1 MKVVQFVQGLWLTGC
16 VVVLFTNPANSQEV
30 QGLNE
35 RSYLLLTATDKSSNQ
50 SLPLTVKAQPVKPI
64 KDILRLSEIELP
76 PRSAQKLVQSPAPSS
91 LPSTG
96 VVEVTKVK
104 VNRTDKGVEIILE
117 TPKGEQLQVLPKR
130 EGNSYIVDIP
140 NTQLRLPTGSTFNS
154 RNPVAGITAITVTNQ
169 DANTIRVTAIGETG
183 VPQLELFDSDEGL
196 IFGFTP
202 TTSSAQTPPSSPQ
215 TPPPPQGAG
224 SPTQPTQQPEKP
236 VPGNDEP
243 IELSVTGEEDGYLVP
258 NSITGTRT
266 DTPVLDIPQS
276 VQVIPQ
282 QILKDQQVTS
292 LEEAVRNVSGVFG
305 DSSEGRGFSFNIRG
319 FEGAPVLRDGF
330 RAFGLNGNQDSQ
342 SQSFAEIANIERVE
356 VLKGPASILF
366 GQIEPGG
373 LINVVTKKPLN
384 EPFYEAELQVGSRG
398 FVRPRIDISGP
409 VTSDRSL
416 LYRLNALYLRD
427 ENFRSFDTDIQR
439 YFVAPSVTWKIGD
452 RTDLNFQLEYLNDER
467 PSDTGLVA
475 FGNKVADIPRDR
487 ILNEPDDIVQKE
499 SINVG
504 YNLEHRFSK
513 NWTLRNA
520 FKYIR
525 DDDFLSSVLNFPFLG
540 NLNESTGE
548 LNRTLAIQD
557 ISTENYSLQTNVVG
571 KFTTWSIGHTLLFGV
586 DLGRNN
592 TDQASNA
599 DFSERFPINI
609 FNPVYRS
616 FSKRRQAD
624 LPLVQDLKIVVN
636 SLGIYLQDQV
646 SVTDNLLLS
655 AGIRY
660 ETVEQKTT
668 NNPSAFNPTS
678 SETTQNDD
686 AFSPRFGIVY
696 KPVKNLSLYASYS
709 QSFVP
714 NSGVA
719 RDGSSLEPEK
729 GEGYEIGA
737 KAELLQGNL
746 LATLAYFDVTKQ
758 NVATADPNPDPS
770 NPFSSVATG
779 EQKSRGIE
787 LDITGKILPGWNIIA
802 SYSYIDTEVTEDNTI
817 PVGNQLPGVPH
828 HSASLWTNYEI
839 QQGNLQGLGFGIGFN
854 FVSNRQGDFDNS
866 FELGSYFLTNA
877 SISYRRNNW
886 RAALNLKNLFDV
898 NYITGTPINRVR
910 GIEPGEPFTV
920 IGSISVEF

>member
-1 MKVVQFVQGLWLTGC
+1 MKVVKFLQGLWLTGS

-35 RSYLLLTATDKSSNQ
+35 RSYLLWTATDKSSNQ

-91 LPSTG
+91 LPTNG
-96 VVEVTKVK
+96 VVEITGVK
-104 VNRTDKGVEIILE
+104 VNPTDKGVEIILE
-117 TPKGEQLQVLPKR
+117 TPKGEQLQVLPKS

-140 NTQLRLPTGSTFNS
+140 NTQLRLPTGGTFNS
-154 RNPVAGITAITVTNQ
+154 RNPVAGITTISVTNQ

-183 VPQLELFDSDEGL
+183 VPQFELFDSDEGL

-202 TTSSAQTPPSSPQ
+202 TTSSAQTPPSLPQ
-215 TPPPPQGAG
+215 TPTP
-224 SPTQPTQQPEKP
+224 PTQPTQQPESETKPEKP

-243 IELSVTGEEDGYLVP
+243 IELLVTGEQDGYLVP

-282 QILKDQQVTS
+282 QVLKDQQVTS

-373 LINVVTKKPLN
+373 LVNAVTKKPLN

-409 VTSDRSL
+409 LTSDRSL

-427 ENFRSFDTDIQR
+427 DGFRNFDTDIQR

-452 RTDLNFQLEYLNDER
+452 RTDLNFQLEYLNDQR
-467 PSDTGLVA
+467 PYDTGLVA
-475 FGNKVADIPRDR
+475 FRNKVADIPRDR
-487 ILNEPDDIVQKE
+487 ILNEPDDVIQKE
-499 SINVG
+499 SLNVG

-513 NWTLRNA
+513 NWTLRNG
-520 FKYIR
+520 FKYNR
-525 DDDFLSSVLNFPFLG
+525 DDDFIDSVLNLGFLG
-540 NLNESTGE
+540 RLNESTGQF
-548 LNRTLAIQD
+548 NRILAIQD
-557 ISTENYSLQTNVVG
+557 IVTENYSLQTNVVG
-571 KFTTWSIGHTLLFGV
+571 KFNTGSIGHTLLFGV
-586 DLGRNN
+586 DLGSNN
-592 TDQASNA
+592 IDQVTNANFSASA
-599 DFSERFPINI
+599 RFPINI

-616 FSKRRQAD
+616 FSRRRQAD
-624 LPLVQDLKIVVN
+624 LPLAQDFQIRVN

-646 SVTDNLLLS
+646 SLTDNLLLS
-655 AGIRY
+655 AGVRY
-660 ETVEQKTT
+660 ETIEQKTT
-668 NNPSAFNPTS
+668 NNPSSLNLTS

-696 KPVKNLSLYASYS
+696 KPVKNLSLYTSYS
-709 QSFVP
+709 RSFVP
-714 NSGVA
+714 NSGITVNN
-719 RDGSSLEPEK
+719 GSLEPEQ
-729 GEGYEIGA
+729 GEGYEVGA

-746 LATLAYFDVTKQ
+746 LTTLAYFDVTKQ
-758 NVATADPNPDPS
+758 NVATADPN
-770 NPFSSVATG
+770 NTFFSVATG
-779 EQKSRGIE
+779 EQRSRGIE

-802 SYSYIDTEVTEDNTI
+802 SYSYIDTEITNDNRI
-817 PVGNQLPGVPH
+817 PSIVGNNLPGVPQ

-839 QQGNLQGLGFGIGFN
+839 QQGNLQGLGLGIGFN
-854 FVSNRQGDFDNS
+854 FVSNRQGDLDNS
-866 FELGSYFLTNA
+866 FELDSYFLTNA

-886 RAALNLKNLFDV
+886 RAALNFKNLFDV
-898 NYITGTPINRVR
+898 NYITGTPTSRAR
-910 GIEPGEPFTV
+910 GIEPGEPFTM
-920 IGSISVEF
+920 IGSISVQF

>member
-1 MKVVQFVQGLWLTGC
+1 MKVVKFVQGLWLTGS
-16 VVVLFTNPANSQEV
+16 VIVLFTNPANSQEV

-35 RSYLLLTATDKSSNQ
+35 RSYLLLTAIDKSSNQ

-76 PRSAQKLVQSPAPSS
+76 ARSAQKLVQSPAPSS
-91 LPSTG
+91 LPTNG
-96 VVEVTKVK
+96 VVEITGVK
-104 VNRTDKGVEIILE
+104 VNPTEKGVEIILE
-117 TPKGEQLQVLPKR
+117 TPKGEQLQVLPKS

-140 NTQLRLPTGSTFNS
+140 NTQLRLPTGGTFNQN
-154 RNPVAGITAITVTNQ
+154 NPVAGITTISVINQ

-183 VPQLELFDSDEGL
+183 IPQFELFDSDEGL

-202 TTSSAQTPPSSPQ
+202 TTSSAQTPPTLPQ
-215 TPPPPQGAG
+215 T
-224 SPTQPTQQPEKP
+224 PTQPTQQPEKP
-236 VPGNDEP
+236 VPANDEP
-243 IELSVTGEEDGYLVP
+243 IELSVTGEQDGYLVP

-282 QILKDQQVTS
+282 QVLKDQQVTT

-319 FEGAPVLRDGF
+319 FDGAPVLRDGF

-342 SQSFAEIANIERVE
+342 SQSFPEIANIERVE

-373 LINVVTKKPLN
+373 LINAVTKKPLN

-409 VTSDRSL
+409 LTSDRSL

-427 ENFRSFDTDIQR
+427 DGFRNFDTDIQR

-452 RTDLNFQLEYLNDER
+452 RTDLNFQLEYLNDQR

-475 FGNKVADIPRDR
+475 FGNKVANIPRDR
-487 ILNEPDDIVQKE
+487 ILNEPDDVIQKE
-499 SINVG
+499 SLNVG

-520 FKYIR
+520 FKYIK
-525 DDDFLSSVLNFPFLG
+525 DDDFLNSVLNFPFLG
-540 NLNESTGE
+540 NLNESTGQ

-557 ISTENYSLQTNVVG
+557 IVTENYSLQTNVVG
-571 KFTTWSIGHTLLFGV
+571 KFATGSIEHTLLFGV

-616 FSKRRQAD
+616 FTKRRQAD
-624 LPLVQDLKIVVN
+624 LPLVQDFQIAVN
-636 SLGIYLQDQV
+636 SLGIYVQDQV
-646 SVTDNLLLS
+646 SITDNLLLS
-655 AGIRY
+655 AGVRY
-660 ETVEQKTT
+660 ETIEQKTT

-696 KPVKNLSLYASYS
+696 KPIKNLSLYTSYS
-709 QSFVP
+709 RSFVP
-714 NSGVA
+714 NSGITVNN
-719 RDGSSLEPEK
+719 GSLEPEQ

-746 LATLAYFDVTKQ
+746 LATLAYFDVTKE
-758 NVATADPNPDPS
+758 NVATQDPN
-770 NPFSSVATG
+770 NPFFSVATG
-779 EQKSRGIE
+779 EQRSRGIE

-802 SYSYIDTEVTEDNTI
+802 SYSYIDAEVTKDNTI

-839 QQGNLQGLGFGIGFN
+839 QQGNLQGLGLGIGFN
-854 FVSNRQGDFDNS
+854 FVSNRQGDLNNS
-866 FELGSYFLTNA
+866 FELDSYFLTNA

-886 RAALNLKNLFDV
+886 RAALNFKNIFDV

-920 IGSISVEF
+920 IGSISLEF